1 MAWHSMA
8 WIRSAGRCARLRC
21 LLILIREPLGGV
33 PRYQQLEKAQM
44 HSDGFVSQARETII
58 HFPLAHRRQLVRSAA
73 CRLDQL
79 NGQAATDFWKT
90 LCSRLKTELFDTGQT
105 YEDVRREILA
115 FQAEVHRELFLLYEP
130 NGCERSLAAT

>member
-1 MAWHSMA
+1 MKATSPPSPLA
-8 WIRSAGRCARLRC
+8 KVAR
-21 LLILIREPLGGV
+21 
-33 PRYQQLEKAQM
+33 A
-44 HSDGFVSQARETII
+44 VSQQYGA
-58 HFPLAHRRQLVRSAA
+58 PSMQLVHSAA

-115 FQAEVHRELFLLYEP
+115 FQAEVHRELLLLYEP
-130 NGCERSLAAT
+130 IGGELSIAAT